1 MVKRR
6 ILGIDPGS
14 QVVGWA
20 IAESDDRGQLA
31 RIDSGAWTLGRAPT
45 AMGVRLH
52 RLHQHLLEVFE
63 KYQPETVALE
73 AAFFGKN
80 AQSAL
85 RIGEARGVVL
95 MMAEAFGA
103 PLVELS
109 PATVKLRVAGTGSA
123 TKEQVE
129 HLVCVHYGLTDF
141 EPATADESDAL
152 AVAACA
158 LLDPAGRD
166 TTSLKTPASEE
177 IKPRNRGKLPPGAT
191 FQ

>member
-1 MVKRR
+1 MAKRR

-20 IAESDDRGQLA
+20 VAESNDRGQLA

-45 AMGVRLH
+45 SMGVRLH
-52 RLHQHLLEVFE
+52 RLHQHLVEVFE
-63 KYQPETVALE
+63 KHQPESVALE

-95 MMAEAFGA
+95 MTAEAFGA
-103 PLVELS
+103 PLVELT
-109 PATVKLRVAGTGSA
+109 PATVKVRVAGTGSA
-123 TKEQVE
+123 TKEQVQ
-129 HLVCVHYGLTDF
+129 HLVSVHYRLTEF
-141 EPATADESDAL
+141 EPVTADESDAL

-158 LLDPAGRD
+158 LLDPSGQDA
-166 TTSLKTPASEE
+166 TSLKAADSGGLE
-177 IKPRNRGKLPPGAT
+177 PRNRGKLPPGAT

>member
-1 MVKRR
+1 MAKLR

-20 IAESDDRGQLA
+20 IAESDGRGQLA

-52 RLHQHLLEVFE
+52 RLHQHLVEVFE
-63 KYQPETVALE
+63 KYQPQSVALE

-85 RIGEARGVVL
+85 RIGEARGIVL
-95 MMAEAFGA
+95 MTSEAYGV

-109 PATVKLRVAGTGSA
+109 PATVKVRVAGTGSA

-129 HLVCVHYGLTDF
+129 HLVRVHYGLTDF

-158 LLDPAGRD
+158 LLNPAGQD
-166 TTSLKTPASEE
+166 ATSFKTSDSGGLE
-177 IKPRNRGKLPPGAT
+177 PRNRGKLPPGAT

>member
-1 MVKRR
+1 MSKRR

-20 IAESDDRGQLA
+20 IAESNRRGQLA
-31 RIDSGAWTLGRAPT
+31 RVDSGAWTLGRSPT

-52 RLHQHLLEVFE
+52 RLHQHLVELFE
-63 KYQPETVALE
+63 KYQPESVALE

-95 MMAEAFGA
+95 MTAESFGV
-103 PLVELS
+103 PLIELT
-109 PATVKLRVAGTGSA
+109 PATVKARVAGTGAA

-129 HLVCVHYGLTDF
+129 HLVAVHYGLTDF

-158 LLDPAGRD
+158 LLEPVGQDA
-166 TTSLKTPASEE
+166 TSLKTSDSGGSNPL
-177 IKPRNRGKLPPGAT
+177 NRGKLPPGAT

>member
-1 MVKRR
+1 MVRRR

-20 IAESDDRGQLA
+20 IAETNDRGQLA
-31 RIDSGAWTLGRAPT
+31 RIASGAWTLGRAPT

-52 RLHQHLLEVFE
+52 RLHEHLVEVFE
-63 KYQPETVALE
+63 KYQPASVALE
-73 AAFFGKN
+73 AAFLGKN

-95 MMAEAFGA
+95 MTAEAFGA

-109 PATVKLRVAGTGSA
+109 PATVKTRVAGTGAA

-129 HLVCVHYGLTDF
+129 HLVAVHYGLVDF

-158 LLDPAGRD
+158 LLEPATQD
-166 TTSLKTPASEE
+166 ATSLKAADSGGL
-177 IKPRNRGKLPPGAT
+177 KPRNRGKLPPGAT

>member
-1 MVKRR
+1 MLPRR
-6 ILGIDPGS
+6 VLGIDPGS

-20 IAESDDRGQLA
+20 IAESNQRGQLA

-45 AMGVRLH
+45 AMGIRLH
-52 RLHQHLLEVFE
+52 RLHLHLMEVFD
-63 KYQPETVALE
+63 KYQPQEVALE

-95 MMAEAFGA
+95 MTAESFGV
-103 PLVELS
+103 PLVELT
-109 PATVKLRVAGTGSA
+109 PATVKARVAGTGAA

-129 HLVCVHYGLTDF
+129 HLVAVHYGLTDF
-141 EPATADESDAL
+141 DPVTADESDAL

-158 LLDPAGRD
+158 LLEPSATD
-166 TTSLKTPASEE
+166 TTSLKTAETKGE
-177 IKPRNRGKLPPGAT
+177 KPRIRGKLPPGAT

>member
-1 MVKRR
+1 MVRRR

-20 IAESDDRGQLA
+20 IAESDDRGQLT
-31 RIDSGAWTLGRAPT
+31 RIASGAWTLGRAPI

-52 RLHQHLLEVFE
+52 RLHEHLVEVF
-63 KYQPETVALE
+63 KAYKPESVALE

-95 MMAEAFGA
+95 MTAESFGV
-103 PLVELS
+103 PLVEMT
-109 PATVKLRVAGTGSA
+109 PATVKARVAGTGAA

-129 HLVCVHYGLTDF
+129 HLVAVHYRLVDF
-141 EPATADESDAL
+141 APATADESDAL

-158 LLDPAGRD
+158 LLEPAAPD
-166 TTSLKTPASEE
+166 ATSLKTAVSGGIE
-177 IKPRNRGKLPPGAT
+177 PRNRGKLPPGAT

>member
-1 MVKRR
+1 MLLRR

-20 IAESDDRGQLA
+20 IAESNDRGQLA
-31 RIDSGAWTLGRAPT
+31 RIDSGAWTLGRAPL

-63 KYQPETVALE
+63 KYQPQEVALE

-95 MMAEAFGA
+95 MTAEAFGV
-103 PLVELS
+103 PLVELT
-109 PATVKLRVAGTGSA
+109 PATVKARVAGIGSA
-123 TKEQVE
+123 TKDQVE
-129 HLVCVHYGLTDF
+129 HLVAVHYGLVDF
-141 EPATADESDAL
+141 EPVTADESDAL

-158 LLDPAGRD
+158 LLAPAALD
-166 TTSLKTPASEE
+166 ATSLKTRDSGGIE
-177 IKPRNRGKLPPGAT
+177 PRNRGKLPPGAT